1 MEQLEVIASFD
12 WLEKEEKI
20 GILNYENLR
29 GSDVFS
35 FEFSKVWLQKH
46 PDIILGRDLQP
57 FTGIQYAPTGS
68 GIFGCF
74 ADALPDRWGR
84 KLIDLRVHQLQRDDG
99 QIRHRLSDWDYLKGV
114 EDILR
119 IGGFRFK
126 NLQTGQFLNVADI
139 YQVPPILS
147 LDELLE
153 ASNEIEKS
161 EYRHVEPEERWVQ
174 RLFQPGSSVG
184 GARPKACVTDR
195 GTLYIA
201 KFPSIK
207 DDMNISRWENFAHK
221 MAEECGIRV
230 AETKVVGTKSG
241 NDILLSKRFD
251 RNDDGSRIHMASS
264 LTLLGLSDGAGQQ
277 TGNGY
282 LDIVDFIVS
291 HGCNVEK
298 NLEELYKRVAFNIV
312 IGNSDD
318 HFRNHSFLLTK
329 KGWELSPAYDMN
341 PTLNRHQA
349 LLIDEHSNEANL
361 DNLYDAHK
369 SYMLDEHTAW
379 SIIKDITRSMKYW
392 DSTARK
398 CGISH
403 KEIDVFSERIEV
415 GLEWK
420 YGTGGLKR

>member
-1 MEQLEVIASFD
+1 MEQLEVIACFD
-12 WLEKEEKI
+12 WLEKEEVV

-35 FEFSKVWLQKH
+35 FEFSKGWLQNH

-57 FTGIQYAPTGS
+57 FTGIQYSPTGN

-84 KLIDLRVHQLQRDDG
+84 KLIDLRVHQLQRGDG
-99 QIRHRLSDWDYLKGV
+99 QIRRRLSDWDYLKGV

-119 IGGFRFK
+119 MGGFRFK
-126 NLQTGQFLNVADI
+126 DLKTGQFLNASSN
-139 YQVPPILS
+139 YQVPPVLS
-147 LDELLE
+147 LSELLE
-153 ASNEIEKS
+153 ASKEIEKS
-161 EYRHVEPEERWVQ
+161 EYSHVEPEERWVQ

-184 GARPKACVTDR
+184 GARPKACITDN
-195 GTLYIA
+195 GKLYIA

-207 DDMNISRWENFAHK
+207 DDINISRWEHFAHK
-221 MAEECGIRV
+221 MAKECGIMV
-230 AETKVVGTKSG
+230 AETKLVGTKSG

-251 RNDDGSRIHMASS
+251 RKEDGSRVHMAST
-264 LTLLGLSDGAGQQ
+264 LTLLGLSDGSGQQ

-291 HGCNVEK
+291 NGSNVEK
-298 NLEELYKRVAFNIV
+298 SLEELYRRVAFNIV

-329 KGWELSPAYDMN
+329 KGWMLSPAYDMN

-349 LLIDEHSNEANL
+349 LLIDEHTNEASL
-361 DNLYDAHK
+361 DILYDAHK

-392 DSTARK
+392 DSTARI
-398 CGISH
+398 CGINRR
-403 KEIDVFSERIEV
+403 EMDNFSERIES
-415 GLEWK
+415 GLEWR
-420 YGTGGLKR
+420 YGGGGLKR